1 MEKLEQS
8 YSQRPS
14 VKPDE
19 KIEGRL
25 LKWKGTDYVAF
36 EPVQK
41 RDSDHPART
50 VLKET
55 KHASFYKN
63 EGEKE
68 NSYSLHVN
76 VDGKSPD
83 APAEL
88 LEKATEALK
97 PLIKK
102 TPAAPVNATFLMDTE
117 EVKAWTR
124 KKEKELVG
132 MYLSAH
138 PLDIYKFEM
147 EHFAQTSLVEA
158 VDMVKA
164 ASTDASL
171 QKRELYLAGLITSVS
186 KMVSKKSGRPWVKF
200 AVEDYGGSV
209 EFALFGKDYETFMP
223 FLEEGQAFPCAPGD
237 FIFVPGVREKVENGD
252 ETFPAT
258 VVHEGG
264 GTRHLTLRL
273 PAATPEERELLLR
286 GCLMNFYA
294 AQNR

>member
-102 TPAAPVNATFLMDTE
+102 TPAAPVNATFLLDTE

-124 KKEKELVG
+124 KKEKELVVQLTISTKNPAL
-132 MYLSAH
+132 M
-138 PLDIYKFEM
+138 
-147 EHFAQTSLVEA
+147 TS
-158 VDMVKA
+158 
-164 ASTDASL
+164 
-171 QKRELYLAGLITSVS
+171 Q
-186 KMVSKKSGRPWVKF
+186 
-200 AVEDYGGSV
+200 
-209 EFALFGKDYETFMP
+209 
-223 FLEEGQAFPCAPGD
+223 
-237 FIFVPGVREKVENGD
+237 
-252 ETFPAT
+252 
-258 VVHEGG
+258 
-264 GTRHLTLRL
+264 
-273 PAATPEERELLLR
+273 LLR
-286 GCLMNFYA
+286 QVQEVNKLICSMKF
-294 AQNR
+294 